1 MNMNVPDLSQT
12 LTPVVEVL
20 EQLSVPYHI
29 GGSVASSL
37 FGEARP
43 TLDIDIVADLQLS
56 QAHTFVSLLASDYY
70 IVEDAVRD
78 AIKRHSSFNLISQE
92 TFIKVD
98 VFILKPRAFDQDALR
113 HLRQRSLDGKGR
125 TFPVASPENMVVNKL
140 EWYKMG
146 GHVSTRQWND
156 ILGILKAQGST
167 LDLAYLNRWAVA
179 LGVSDLLEHALV
191 EANLQ
196 P

>member
-1 MNMNVPDLSQT
+1 MKMNVPDLSQT

-70 IVEDAVRD
+70 VVEDAVRD
-78 AIKRHSSFNLISQE
+78 AIK
-92 TFIKVD
+92 T
-98 VFILKPRAFDQDALR
+98 
-113 HLRQRSLDGKGR
+113 SL
-125 TFPVASPENMVVNKL
+125 
-140 EWYKMG
+140 
-146 GHVSTRQWND
+146 
-156 ILGILKAQGST
+156 
-167 LDLAYLNRWAVA
+167 
-179 LGVSDLLEHALV
+179 LV
-191 EANLQ
+191 
-196 P
+196 

>member
-1 MNMNVPDLSQT
+1 MKMNVPDLSQT

-70 IVEDAVRD
+70 VVEDAVRD
-78 AIKRHSSFNLISQE
+78 AIKHRSSFNLISQE

-98 VFILKPRAFDQDALR
+98 VFIPKLRAFDQDALR
-113 HLRQRSLDGKGR
+113 HLRQRSLDRKGR
-125 TFPVASPENMVVNKL
+125 TFPVASPENMVINKL

-146 GHVSTRQWND
+146 GHVSARQWND

-167 LDLAYLNRWAVA
+167 LDLTYLNRWAVA